1 MFYFLQNLALIDIP
15 FAFIAFHVPQN
26 VYFDTMG
33 DLLSGFED
41 KILALIDMT

>member
-15 FAFIAFHVPQN
+15 FGFIAFLVPEN
-26 VYFDTMG
+26 LYFDTMG
-33 DLLSGFED
+33 DFLSGFED